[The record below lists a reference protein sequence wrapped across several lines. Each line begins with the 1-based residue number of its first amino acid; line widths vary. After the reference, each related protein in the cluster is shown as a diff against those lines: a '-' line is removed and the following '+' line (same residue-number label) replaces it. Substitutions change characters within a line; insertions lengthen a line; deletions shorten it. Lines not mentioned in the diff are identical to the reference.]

1 MNISSR
7 NISLMTSVEQS
18 STFDRVFAS
27 ADDVCEWLKEKNF
40 EEEVIEAFKG
50 DNTYLVYAFY

>member
-1 MNISSR
+1 
-7 NISLMTSVEQS
+7 MTSVEHS

-27 ADDVCEWLKEKNF
+27 TDDVCEWLKEKNF

-50 DNTYLVYAFY
+50 ENTVFIKCKMLIIIS